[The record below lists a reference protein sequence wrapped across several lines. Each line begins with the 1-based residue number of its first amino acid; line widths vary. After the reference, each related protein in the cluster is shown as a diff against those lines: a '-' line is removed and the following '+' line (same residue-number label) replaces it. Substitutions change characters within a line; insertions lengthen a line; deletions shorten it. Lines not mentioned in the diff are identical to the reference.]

1 MKKTVG
7 KNAMEADL
15 GPVRCGKVEQLKQA
29 LQTRTNNTAFCQTQE
44 GDLGERLSTVYI
56 KQTIPLCTAITDK
69 A

>member
-15 GPVRCGKVEQLKQA
+15 GPVRCGKVEQLKLA

-44 GDLGERLSTVYI
+44 GDLVCEKGSALFI
-56 KQTIPLCTAITDK
+56 
-69 A
+69 